1 MDFDKWEAV
10 VQDLKLVNN
19 NMRNKKQNN
28 LKSHIIKERVDVA
41 VCALLNLNNVLNMN
55 NITQLLTQFRF
66 FSSMITTEVR
76 GLSSQPAAILFVR
89 CKFLTER

>member
-55 NITQLLTQFRF
+55 NIT
-66 FSSMITTEVR
+66 V
-76 GLSSQPAAILFVR
+76 V
-89 CKFLTER
+89 